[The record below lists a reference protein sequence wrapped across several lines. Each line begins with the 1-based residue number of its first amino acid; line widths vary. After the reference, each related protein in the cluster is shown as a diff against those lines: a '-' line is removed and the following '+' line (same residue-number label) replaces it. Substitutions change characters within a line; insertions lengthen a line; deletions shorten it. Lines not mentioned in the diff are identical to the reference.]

1 MTHIPVEGQR
11 GLYRDSKTNAIIN
24 KNNLDYEN
32 YLKQKGS
39 QEMRKMKI
47 AKLECDVN
55 EIKNDLSEIKKLITY
70 LIEK

>member
-32 YLKQKGS
+32 YLKQKES

-55 EIKNDLSEIKKLITY
+55 DIKNDLSEIKKLITY

>member
-11 GLYRDSKTNAIIN
+11 GLYRDLKTNAIIN
-24 KNNLDYEN
+24 RNNLDYEN
-32 YLKQKGS
+32 YLKQKES